1 MPRSADLCGF
11 VHWLTSIFP
20 IFFLF
25 ANLNA
30 CEGIFVKVCQWQN
43 QGTSLLNKQS
53 APKPFQKKD
62 EISHTYIFCELRFI

>member
-1 MPRSADLCGF
+1 VVLHVDSHLSFQFSYFIA
-11 VHWLTSIFP
+11 T
-20 IFFLF
+20 
-25 ANLNA
+25 LNA
-30 CEGIFVKVCQWQN
+30 CGGIFVKVCQWQN